1 MTPNA
6 IRRLRRI
13 AIITALPM
21 GAAGL
26 VLAVAGRGPRLRS
39 APILVTPS
47 PLLVIDSGTPG
58 NDARL
63 LWFQG
68 RPAQPMERGSVVTSA
83 EGEIL
88 AFSLRLEP
96 RRLPIRAGLRRLVSA
111 AAGRDGVLWAVGD
124 DGTLL
129 RYGRDGSSMLELTTP
144 FAHPAIAADD
154 SGGVWAARST
164 ERFEFLLDTTDAPL
178 LLRLDGGGNILGRVG
193 RAVTPEHVPLRELAS
208 AGHVAAG
215 RGRVFFA
222 PFIRDEIL
230 AFSPAGDTLWRTA
243 RGLSHTTIEPR
254 FEVDAGRAVIDYHP
268 VNLGIALGLDG
279 NLYGL
284 STRDDSITTARLDVF
299 DPASGRLLRRAD
311 LDTPLPTLAGDAD
324 GRIYALDPVRL
335 LSGTAP
341 AEREPAPDI
350 TLSLLGGG
358 TVALR
363 QLHGRVVLVNLWA
376 SWCAPCREEMPALAG
391 LARRMSG
398 PDFEFLALSEDHN
411 PDDAAHFLERLGLR
425 LRVPLGNG
433 GLKRAFHYPGL
444 PFTVLIDRDGKVA
457 RTWIGS
463 AGPDRIGLME
473 TLIRMELVRRTTAHG
488 SSPLQHSH

>member
-1 MTPNA
+1 MTPIA

-21 GAAGL
+21 GAAGI
-26 VLAVAGRGPRLRS
+26 VLAAAGGGPRLRS

-47 PLLVIDSGTPG
+47 PVLVIDSGAPVK
-58 NDARL
+58 DARL

-68 RPAQPMERGSVVTSA
+68 RPAQPMARGTVVTSA

-88 AFSLRLEP
+88 AFSFRLEP
-96 RRLPIRAGLRRLVSA
+96 RRLPVRAGLRRLVSA
-111 AAGRDGVLWAVGD
+111 AAGRDGALWAVDG

-129 RYGRDGSSMLELTTP
+129 RYGPEGSPVLELATP
-144 FAHPAIAADD
+144 FAHPAIAVDD

-178 LLRLDGGGNILGRVG
+178 LVRLDGGGKVLGRVG
-193 RAVTPEHVPLRELAS
+193 QAVTPEHVPLRELAS
-208 AGHVAAG
+208 AGHIAAG
-215 RGRVFFA
+215 RGRIFFA

-230 AFSPAGDTLWRTA
+230 AFSPAGDTLWRTT
-243 RGLSHTTIEPR
+243 RGLSHTTLEPR
-254 FEVDAGRAVIDYHP
+254 FEVDSGRAVIDYHP

-279 NLYGL
+279 NLYVL
-284 STRDDSITTARLDVF
+284 STRDDSTTNARLDVF
-299 DPASGRLLRRAD
+299 DPGSGRLLRSAH
-311 LDTPLPTLAGDAD
+311 LDTPLPTLAGDAN

-341 AEREPAPDI
+341 AAREPAPDL
-350 TLSLLGGG
+350 TLPLLGGG

-391 LARRMSG
+391 LARRMAG
-398 PDFEFLALSEDHN
+398 PDFEFLAMSEDHD
-411 PDDAAHFLERLGLR
+411 PDDAARFLERLGLR
-425 LRVPLGNG
+425 LKVPLGRGN
-433 GLKRAFHYPGL
+433 LKREFHYPGL

-457 RTWIGS
+457 RTWIGY
-463 AGPDRIGLME
+463 AGPDQIGLME
-473 TLIRMELVRRTTAHG
+473 TLIRMELERETTANG
-488 SSPLQHSH
+488 SSHLQHSH